1 MTAIST
7 MVALCAVFNT
17 SSHSGKW
24 LLVHSK
30 NPLDES
36 IPRLETVLAGSPIT
50 GADVKLHLLGKG
62 ARFNQDGKPMGE
74 GGLMMYKATQTEA
87 LGTHAVYV
95 AFGQSRPSVG
105 VVDM

>member
-1 MTAIST
+1 
-7 MVALCAVFNT
+7 
-17 SSHSGKW
+17 
-24 LLVHSK
+24 
-30 NPLDES
+30 
-36 IPRLETVLAGSPIT
+36 
-50 GADVKLHLLGKG
+50 
-62 ARFNQDGKPMGE
+62 MGE